1 MANTHMGVSPQNHVL
16 LLPQEFDVGLRFV
29 RVDARGDPGD
39 GEEFVVPNGKF
50 LVVTDVDWS
59 CSAGPPES
67 MQTLRVIIAENRTA
81 FESTVILN
89 HQGSG
94 GASEAMTSGFV
105 VASGVILT
113 VDIVPGAHLDAIIIR
128 GYLCRAS

>member
-1 MANTHMGVSPQNHVL
+1 MGISPQNHVL
-16 LLPQEFDVGLRFV
+16 LVAQEFDVGIRFV
-29 RVDARGDPGD
+29 RVDAHGDPGD

-50 LVVTDVDWS
+50 LVVTDVDWA
-59 CSAGPPES
+59 CSAGPPDS
-67 MQTLRVIIAENRTA
+67 MQTLQVDIGDNRPG

-105 VASGVILT
+105 VASGGILT
-113 VDIVPGAHLDAIIIR
+113 VDIHPGATLGDVIIR